1 VARALAAAWPALWRR
16 GLRHGLFAA
25 VRSRTIFTVSVGRAL
40 PIVVLALLAPLGACS
55 AQQEPSGPD
64 GATAR
69 DGLTFD
75 IPPIVDGSAAGY
87 ALSFDGVKDYATAGD
102 SGFPATG
109 AAQTL
114 EMWIDYQAAAGTQ
127 DFLVLRTDFISG
139 VQIGIHDGALAVWRV
154 YVDRVL
160 VQAPT
165 TPAAGTW
172 HHVAY
177 TFDATTHVL
186 YVDGAMVDSE
196 TVATDERTP
205 TSVWLGTSD
214 GSSNLF
220 KGEMDEVRVWS
231 VTRTAADVVGDM
243 AHTSAGAVAGLCAY
257 WTFDDAING
266 GRSAD
271 FSGSGN
277 DVTLGD
283 GVAAMMPNRV
293 PSTAPVGN

>member
-1 VARALAAAWPALWRR
+1 MP
-16 GLRHGLFAA
+16 
-25 VRSRTIFTVSVGRAL
+25 VGRAL
-40 PIVVLALLAPLGACS
+40 PIVFTLVAALALFGACS
-55 AQQEPSGPD
+55 AQQSRAGSD
-64 GATAR
+64 GATAH

-87 ALSFDGVKDYATAGD
+87 ALSFDGAKDYATAR
-102 SGFPATG
+102 AT
-109 AAQTL
+109 AASRRRAPSDTL
-114 EMWIDYQAAAGTQ
+114 EMWIDYDDAAGTQ

-139 VQIGIHDGALAVWRV
+139 VQVGIHNGALAVWRV

-165 TPAAGTW
+165 TPAAGSW

-177 TFDATTHVL
+177 TYDTTTHLL
-186 YVDGAMVDSE
+186 YVDGALVDTE
-196 TVATDERTP
+196 TVSADERTP
-205 TSVWLGTSD
+205 TTVWLGSSD
-214 GSSNLF
+214 GSTNRFNGL
-220 KGEMDEVRVWS
+220 MDEVRVWS
-231 VTRTAADVVGDM
+231 VTRTAAQVVSDK
-243 AHTSAGAVAGLCAY
+243 AHRPAGAEAGLVAY

-266 GRSAD
+266 GRSVD